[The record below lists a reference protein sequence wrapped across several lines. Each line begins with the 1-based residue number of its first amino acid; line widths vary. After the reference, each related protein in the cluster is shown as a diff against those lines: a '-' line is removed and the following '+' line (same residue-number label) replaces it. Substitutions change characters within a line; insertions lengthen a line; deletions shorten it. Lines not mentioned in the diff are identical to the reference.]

1 MAQVSPTLTV
11 GSYNLLAQGFVAPFA
26 NTPAADLAWPARRQ
40 RIAAALA
47 ALDADVLCVQ
57 ELQSSSRGWGRA
69 LSGADAA
76 GPDHA
81 QQLRLLLAARGYDGC
96 YQVMD
101 DDARSSYATAKHD
114 VAWTPEAADAEADD
128 ADAAAAGAATASGEA
143 APAAPSGKRN
153 AAWPCSSAPGARIG
167 NALFWRRLAWT
178 CVAQRPVLLSSVIT
192 DLTKERGN
200 LPAYR
205 LLQNSKTAILCLL
218 RHAATGALVL
228 VGCTHLPAPSGFE
241 SSEAEEGGGGEGA
254 APPAA
259 AAAAAAL
266 LPKGAVLQVQLAE
279 AIVREAAEM
288 LEHLG
293 LSARVPFVLAGDFN
307 AKPESACYRLLTTGG
322 LPPGDPSLSGLVAAK
337 PRPAGAAQPA
347 GASAAQPAA
356 VALPFPRPDC
366 AGGGPF
372 ASAYAVVNGREPD
385 FTNLR
390 LCYGEDA
397 LRSARAAAVEAAR
410 AAGAKSAAAAAAKVA
425 AAGLRAVPGETIFS
439 APLDYVFYR
448 NPRAP
453 DGGGVVGSVTTL
465 RAVAVRATPTAEE
478 ARAECGA
485 LPSRSFPSDHVPI
498 AATFA
503 LAVAVGGSG
512 PAGGAGSVSGAS

>member
-1 MAQVSPTLTV
+1 
-11 GSYNLLAQGFVAPFA
+11 
-26 NTPAADLAWPARRQ
+26 
-40 RIAAALA
+40 
-47 ALDADVLCVQ
+47 
-57 ELQSSSRGWGRA
+57 
-69 LSGADAA
+69 
-76 GPDHA
+76 
-81 QQLRLLLAARGYDGC
+81 
-96 YQVMD
+96 
-101 DDARSSYATAKHD
+101 
-114 VAWTPEAADAEADD
+114 
-128 ADAAAAGAATASGEA
+128 
-143 APAAPSGKRN
+143 
-153 AAWPCSSAPGARIG
+153 
-167 NALFWRRLAWT
+167 
-178 CVAQRPVLLSSVIT
+178 
-192 DLTKERGN
+192 
-200 LPAYR
+200 
-205 LLQNSKTAILCLL
+205 
-218 RHAATGALVL
+218 
-228 VGCTHLPAPSGFE
+228 
-241 SSEAEEGGGGEGA
+241 
-254 APPAA
+254 
-259 AAAAAAL
+259 
-266 LPKGAVLQVQLAE
+266 
-279 AIVREAAEM
+279 
-288 LEHLG
+288 
-293 LSARVPFVLAGDFN
+293 VPFVLAGDFN

-347 GASAAQPAA
+347 GASTAQPAA

-410 AAGAKSAAAAAAKVA
+410 AAGAKSAAAAAANVA